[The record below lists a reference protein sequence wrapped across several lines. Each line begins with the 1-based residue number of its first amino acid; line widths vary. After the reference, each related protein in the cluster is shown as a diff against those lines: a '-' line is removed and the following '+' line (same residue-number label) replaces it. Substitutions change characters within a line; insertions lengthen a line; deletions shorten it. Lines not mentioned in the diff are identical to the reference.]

1 MGDLAALVPMF
12 IWATLT
18 MAIIGFHVINYLAKI
33 NQELERL
40 REKDEPGKD
49 YENLLKK
56 EVSKALASVLI
67 ISGLAWALLTIRVFV
82 V

>member
-1 MGDLAALVPMF
+1 MGNLAAFIPMF
-12 IWATLT
+12 VFAMLT
-18 MAIIGFHVINYLAKI
+18 MATIGFHVINYLAKI

-56 EVSKALASVLI
+56 EVSKVLASVLI
-67 ISGLAWALLTIRVFV
+67 ISGLAWVLLTITC
-82 V
+82 